1 MSGLSRSSD
10 SRELPRNHFPA
21 LLNPSTTTDGG
32 SLSARI
38 EVVSRRSAPE
48 IVGSQ
53 MLVAS
58 RPERADAPPLHQ
70 RTRWLPGSRPLE
82 LKIVC
87 ALIVRAPRPTPG
99 RLSSGARQTAA
110 MLETYRHPLTPAEHP

>member
-1 MSGLSRSSD
+1 MSGLARSSD
-10 SRELPRNHFPA
+10 TRALPRNQLPA
-21 LLNPSTTTDGG
+21 LRNPSTTTDGG

-53 MLVAS
+53 MLVPSSA
-58 RPERADAPPLHQ
+58 ERADAPPLQQ
-70 RTRWLPGSRPLE
+70 RARWLPGSRPLE

-99 RLSSGARQTAA
+99 RLSSGARQTPS
-110 MLETYRHPLTPAEHP
+110 MLETYSHPL